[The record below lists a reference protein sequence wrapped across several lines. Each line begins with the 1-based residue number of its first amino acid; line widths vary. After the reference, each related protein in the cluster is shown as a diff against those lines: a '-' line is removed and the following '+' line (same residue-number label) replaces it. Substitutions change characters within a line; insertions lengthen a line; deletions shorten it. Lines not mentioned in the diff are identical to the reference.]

1 MNWEE
6 IRAKYESSEITMK
19 DLAEQYGV
27 KPSTLRSRKNR
38 EGWQQKEA
46 SQSNKKNATQHMQ
59 RNANVATQKKKEEPP
74 ELVIENEDLTER
86 QKVFCLL
93 YLQYKFNATK
103 AYQHA
108 YDCGY
113 NTARTNGNLLL
124 TKADIK
130 AEIHRLKAEL
140 QQETFANVK
149 DLIAEYIKQ
158 AFSDMTDFAEFGSAE
173 EIARDSFGS
182 PIVDEE
188 TDEPLTYMRSYV
200 HLKDSSEVDGSLIQ
214 EVKKGKDGVSVKL
227 YDKQKAMDVLFK
239 YFGADALREAQIN
252 KLAGSKEGAD
262 SKDWK
267 QAVIEAANK
276 RAVQQDEQ

>member
-1 MNWEE
+1 MEKWEL
-6 IRAKYESSEITMK
+6 AYKDYKKGMKYK
-19 DLAEQYGV
+19 DIASKHDVSINTV
-27 KPSTLRSRKNR
+27 KSWKSRKWNAME
-38 EGWQQKEA
+38 EGA
-46 SQSNKKNATQHMQ
+46 PD
-59 RNANVATQKKKEEPP
+59 RVATKEKKGAHKKEVQ
-74 ELVIENEDLTER
+74 LVIDNDDLTEQ

-108 YDCGY
+108 YEVDY
-113 NTARTNGNLLL
+113 RTANANGSRLLVNASV
-124 TKADIK
+124 KQ
-130 AEIHRLKAEL
+130 EIRRLKAEL
-140 QQETFANVK
+140 QQETFAGVK

-158 AFSDMTDFAEFGSAE
+158 AFADITDFTEFGTSE
-173 EIARDSFGS
+173 EISLNSFGE
-182 PIVDEE
+182 PIIDEE
-188 TDEPLTYMRSYV
+188 TDAPLTYMRSYV
-200 HLKDSSEVDGSLIQ
+200 HLKDSREVDGTLIQ